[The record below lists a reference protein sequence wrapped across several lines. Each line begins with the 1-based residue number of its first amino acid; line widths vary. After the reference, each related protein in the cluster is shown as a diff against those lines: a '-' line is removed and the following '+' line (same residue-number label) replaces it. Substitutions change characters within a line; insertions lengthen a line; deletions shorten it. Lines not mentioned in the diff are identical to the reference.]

1 MVTANLLPPSRIS
14 FRFLCCWGTREA
26 EVPFD
31 KRQVDL
37 MVLISCN
44 KSCPNQEK
52 TWVAFSSGSVNGL
65 FLHCMSFL
73 VFWYSN
79 SPALVVPVLFVA
91 SSLCCLL
98 QHQDPSTKSHQW
110 IVCSSYKETAVKV
123 LLLFFNIS
131 LFLSFFSKSSL
142 CIRWLGLG
150 KLSLKGSVQV
160 DMEFF
165 PKGYPFF

>member
-1 MVTANLLPPSRIS
+1 M
-14 FRFLCCWGTREA
+14 
-26 EVPFD
+26 
-31 KRQVDL
+31 
-37 MVLISCN
+37 
-44 KSCPNQEK
+44 
-52 TWVAFSSGSVNGL
+52 
-65 FLHCMSFL
+65 
-73 VFWYSN
+73 
-79 SPALVVPVLFVA
+79 
-91 SSLCCLL
+91 
-98 QHQDPSTKSHQW
+98 
-110 IVCSSYKETAVKV
+110 KV